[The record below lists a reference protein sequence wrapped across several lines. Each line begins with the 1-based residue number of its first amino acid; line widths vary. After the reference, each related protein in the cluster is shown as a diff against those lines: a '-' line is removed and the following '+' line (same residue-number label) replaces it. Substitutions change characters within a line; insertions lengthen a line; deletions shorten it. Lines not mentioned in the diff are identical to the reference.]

1 MGVRIAGMV
10 FGLLALAAG
19 GLQLWA
25 YAATDWPR
33 HLILGVFACAV
44 GLCVLVTASG
54 RISLSGN
61 RSDGA
66 SRSGRRTGES

>member
-1 MGVRIAGMV
+1 MGLRIAGMA

-25 YAATDWPR
+25 YVATDWPR
-33 HLILGVFACAV
+33 HLILGVFGCAV

-54 RISLSGN
+54 RMPLSGD
-61 RSDGA
+61 RSGGA
-66 SRSGRRTGES
+66 S